1 MHHRRTS
8 NLRSLALRSISLSR
22 TVDWQQEHGRAFGTW
37 NSGPVG
43 TVARLSR
50 RSRARR
56 LDWMGLSA
64 GNCDLSRKS
73 RLRVMQDKEKRQGLG
88 LAREST
94 NDPDYMRS
102 SYGSRSSTHILRTIP
117 SSHTIEGQYI
127 HSSIFCTRPQAQNK
141 LEKRKLCNAD
151 KRKSHASHLSLLQA
165 TLCHTLRLVDLG
177 GVTGGLEGVAG
188 GGQGLQVSAVL
199 FVGLERGVS
208 NDPMVAG
215 GKTVDISA
223 HTKGT
228 PQYPQVAISG
238 LSVLMKTL
246 GWPRGP
252 PPPSQLTTLDF
263 VQRTGCL

>member
-1 MHHRRTS
+1 MHHRLTS

-73 RLRVMQDKEKRQGLG
+73 RLRVMQDKKIQEFG

-117 SSHTIEGQYI
+117 SSHTIEGQCI

-141 LEKRKLCNAD
+141 LKNANC
-151 KRKSHASHLSLLQA
+151 A
-165 TLCHTLRLVDLG
+165 TPIKGNLML
-177 GVTGGLEGVAG
+177 
-188 GGQGLQVSAVL
+188 AVY
-199 FVGLERGVS
+199 RCS
-208 NDPMVAG
+208 
-215 GKTVDISA
+215 K
-223 HTKGT
+223 
-228 PQYPQVAISG
+228 
-238 LSVLMKTL
+238 
-246 GWPRGP
+246 
-252 PPPSQLTTLDF
+252 PPSVT
-263 VQRTGCL
+263 R

>member
-151 KRKSHASHLSLLQA
+151 KRKSHASRLSLLQA
-165 TLCHTLRLVDLG
+165 TLCHTLRLVHLG
-177 GVTGGLEGVAG
+177 SVTGRFEGIAG
-188 GGQGLQVSAVL
+188 GRQGLQVSAVL
-199 FVGLERGVS
+199 FMSLER
-208 NDPMVAG
+208 
-215 GKTVDISA
+215 
-223 HTKGT
+223 
-228 PQYPQVAISG
+228 
-238 LSVLMKTL
+238 
-246 GWPRGP
+246 
-252 PPPSQLTTLDF
+252 
-263 VQRTGCL
+263 C